1 MNGYQ
6 LIFSEQL
13 PHFFP
18 YCCIILA
25 VRWQKSYC
33 IYVNYIVHLLSS
45 NLSLQ
50 GPPNSS
56 KVLIYCSASCQGRDD
71 LSKAESCEPFPV
83 AHHSFFKPE
92 SMPCKFNQRLQF
104 GIFHNQP
111 GTWYKKGLPESSYF
125 KSFKHR
131 SFTTVVET
139 LKMILVELPWTV
151 EREKSYL
158 VQEII

>member
-13 PHFFP
+13 SHFFP

-25 VRWQKSYC
+25 VRWQKSC
-33 IYVNYIVHLLSS
+33 CTYVNYIVHLLSS

-56 KVLIYCSASCQGRDD
+56 KVLIYCSASCRGRDD

-83 AHHSFFKPE
+83 AHLSFFKPE

-111 GTWYKKGLPESSYF
+111 GTWYKNDSLKVPTF
-125 KSFKHR
+125 SFKHR

-139 LKMILVELPWTV
+139 LKIILVELP
-151 EREKSYL
+151 
-158 VQEII
+158 